1 MPNIHPPAQL
11 ANQLRQARHRARL
24 SQLELSLRLG
34 VSQRH
39 ISFVEG
45 SRAKPSRELLTSWL
59 QELDVPLAE
68 RNQALLAAGFAP
80 IFAQSNWQDPALAS
94 AQQALQQLL
103 SAHDPSPAFVIDA
116 QWNVLQLNRGARW
129 LAGALMPEL
138 VLGDSAFNLLDALV
152 APNGMGNA
160 LSNLTEVGPALLA
173 RLRCEAQSEPA
184 LIPRVAAFAAML
196 QLHSAGSSRPA
207 AENGTLPPL
216 LNSRYRTKFGDLA
229 FFSMFTTFG
238 TPHDISL
245 ASLRV
250 EHLFAADDATKAVLH
265 ANVA

>member
-1 MPNIHPPAQL
+1 MYPPANL
-11 ANQLRQARHRARL
+11 ANQLRQARRRARL

-45 SRAKPSRELLTSWL
+45 SRAKPSRELLTCWL
-59 QELDVPLAE
+59 QELDMPLAE
-68 RNQALLAAGFAP
+68 RNQALLSAGFAP
-80 IFAQSNWQDPALAS
+80 IFAQSSWHDPAMAS

-116 QWNVLQLNRGARW
+116 QWNVLQINRGARW

-138 VLGDSAFNLLDALV
+138 ALRDSAFNLLDALV

-160 LSNLTEVGPALLA
+160 LSNLTEVGPVLLT
-173 RLRCEAQSEPA
+173 RLRCEALSEPA

-196 QLHSAGSSRPA
+196 QRHSAGSIRSV
-207 AENGTLPPL
+207 AETSTLPPL
-216 LNSRYRTKFGDLA
+216 LNSRIF
-229 FFSMFTTFG
+229 
-238 TPHDISL
+238 
-245 ASLRV
+245 
-250 EHLFAADDATKAVLH
+250 
-265 ANVA
+265 